1 MDKNYVLMFVIAAI
15 VGIVLVGLFNSN
27 ITGHAGKT
35 VTAQCKDHI
44 DNDGDGYCDFVK
56 KGAYCKDGSILGD
69 KDCVSAE
76 DNKEASDCVPSTE
89 VCDNKDN
96 DCDGQTDEN
105 NSMICGITDSGECSF
120 GTQTCSAGVWGSCVG
135 NVDPAPEVCDTKDN
149 DCDGETD
156 EGCQCVDGQTKTCG
170 SDVGECVSGIQTCI
184 AGIWGACANE
194 VLPTTEVCDNKDND
208 CDSFFDESLPVVC
221 SSSSQCGVAGW
232 SGAAFCGG
240 DGNLYRNWVNYP
252 CNNAGQCNS
261 YCSVTNTTYF
271 YQSCSGA
278 GCSNGQCL
286 FVNSC
291 NESDGGIN
299 KFVAGNVSGTFN
311 GFSYNYNDVC
321 RTNVTLT
328 EYYCSGG
335 LAFNQTISC
344 SINGSTY
351 CSFGRCF

>member
-76 DNKEASDCVPSTE
+76 DNKEASDCVPS
-89 VCDNKDN
+89 
-96 DCDGQTDEN
+96 
-105 NSMICGITDSGECSF
+105 
-120 GTQTCSAGVWGSCVG
+120 
-135 NVDPAPEVCDTKDN
+135 
-149 DCDGETD
+149 
-156 EGCQCVDGQTKTCG
+156 
-170 SDVGECVSGIQTCI
+170 
-184 AGIWGACANE
+184 
-194 VLPTTEVCDNKDND
+194 TEVCDNKDND